1 MIFKLFDMI
10 VAAIIALLGV
20 NVPGPTIQ
28 PTASQSNATT
38 VQPQPTGTKVT
49 STPATPTPTVPV
61 PKTIGGATLPADAH
75 PATDADLQKFMHNEW
90 ISTAYKK
97 ASLNFYESTRFI
109 LKGNELDSRRA
120 NGNNATPNDVG
131 FIPDDARSFTGIP
144 VCNTAVSW
152 AAFEKNVMQVYW
164 GPMTEKACGDETL
177 LDEDIMKH
185 FSSRPSLY
193 FNADA
198 TYVYVQ
204 GGGTVSEWKYNEH
217 PTPKAS
223 K

>member
-109 LKGNELDSRRA
+109 LKGNEL
-120 NGNNATPNDVG
+120 
-131 FIPDDARSFTGIP
+131 
-144 VCNTAVSW
+144 
-152 AAFEKNVMQVYW
+152 
-164 GPMTEKACGDETL
+164 
-177 LDEDIMKH
+177 
-185 FSSRPSLY
+185 
-193 FNADA
+193 
-198 TYVYVQ
+198 
-204 GGGTVSEWKYNEH
+204 
-217 PTPKAS
+217 
-223 K
+223 

>member
-28 PTASQSNATT
+28 PTASQSN
-38 VQPQPTGTKVT
+38 T

-152 AAFEKNVMQVYW
+152 ASFEKNVMQVYW

-204 GGGTVSEWKYNEH
+204 GGGTISEWKYNEH

>member
-1 MIFKLFDMI
+1 M
-10 VAAIIALLGV
+10 
-20 NVPGPTIQ
+20 
-28 PTASQSNATT
+28 
-38 VQPQPTGTKVT
+38 
-49 STPATPTPTVPV
+49 

-75 PATDADLQKFMHNEW
+75 PATEADLQKFMHNEW

-109 LKGNELDSRRA
+109 LKGNELYSRQA
-120 NGNNATPNDVG
+120 NGNNATPDAIG

-152 AAFEKNVMQVYW
+152 AAFEKNTMQVYW

-193 FNADA
+193 FNSDA